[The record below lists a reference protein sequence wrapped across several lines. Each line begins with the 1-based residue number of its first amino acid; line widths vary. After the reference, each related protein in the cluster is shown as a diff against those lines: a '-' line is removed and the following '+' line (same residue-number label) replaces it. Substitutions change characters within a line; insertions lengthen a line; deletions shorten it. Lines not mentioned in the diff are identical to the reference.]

1 MEVYTFALS
10 AGYLS
15 TSGGEGD
22 LTTDQQLQLLTTEL
36 EAARQRLVLQDAL
49 VDETKVTSCTCT
61 GK

>member
-1 MEVYTFALS
+1 MTRPFPAAPQAAIHREL
-10 AGYLS
+10 
-15 TSGGEGD
+15 
-22 LTTDQQLQLLTTEL
+22 DQQLQLLTTEL